1 MLGISA
7 PTPAS
12 AADWLTGRG
21 NPQRTGNLDDKPGP
35 AAPKVLWVYKTGE
48 NYVGPVVPAASELF
62 VSALGAFNSSSVKGL
77 SLEESPKE
85 RELWVKGAP
94 FLKMPVVSAPA
105 VVGGLIVFGDGMHQ
119 TDGATLYCMKADS
132 GVPLWQLPF
141 PGHLIH
147 LEGAVT
153 VDNGHVYSGGG
164 NAGVFCVDAMH
175 VNLDGRAQELS
186 AVQPAIEKRWAEL
199 LAKFEEDKKKDG
211 NLAVPPSEDALPKP
225 APNLLWQ
232 QGKDKWHVDAP
243 VLVTGG
249 KVFAASAYLDDD
261 KCGDRALIC
270 LNSADGGVRWE
281 VPLKINPWGGP
292 TLAGDLV
299 LVACSSIRFDKK
311 LVPSA
316 KGEIVAIDFNSGQV
330 RWRKDVSGGVLSTVA
345 VKNNLAVFTAT
356 DGKIRAWDIA
366 NGNEKWVYDGKAPFF
381 AGVAIAGD
389 MIYAADLA
397 GILHGVTLADGKGQ
411 WTLDVGT
418 DPAVQAPGE
427 VYGSPVVQGGQIY
440 LATCN
445 IDNEGSDQSNV
456 VVCLSNHAGAAGQAF
471 DPIVVDREKKMILV
485 PAKIAP
491 RKLPSLK
498 DIYPIEVV
506 ASYPTPLGQK
516 AHETVVTYYARPSE
530 IDKALRDLG
539 LTPGKPA
546 RGEGQVATGPIVGLY
561 LVLPGVGGKQRIVP
575 IERTMNEPRTG
586 KPLPHFQWRFTGSA
600 LRQPDPTKDFKMY
613 GADLTGTLISIFPV
627 TDETVFQSDMT
638 MKEEPF
644 MKLETNKDL
653 LPEEG
658 ASVQLMIQVKPGGNS

>member
-1 MLGISA
+1 M
-7 PTPAS
+7 
-12 AADWLTGRG
+12 
-21 NPQRTGNLDDKPGP
+21 
-35 AAPKVLWVYKTGE
+35 
-48 NYVGPVVPAASELF
+48 
-62 VSALGAFNSSSVKGL
+62 
-77 SLEESPKE
+77 
-85 RELWVKGAP
+85 
-94 FLKMPVVSAPA
+94 
-105 VVGGLIVFGDGMHQ
+105 VGGLIVFGDGMHQ

-153 VDNGHVYSGGG
+153 VDNGRVYSGGG

-199 LAKFEEDKKKDG
+199 LVKFEEDKKKDA

-232 QGKDKWHVDAP
+232 QGKDKWHVDVP

-330 RWRKDVSGGVLSTVA
+330 RWRKDVAGGVLSTVA
-345 VKNNLAVFTAT
+345 VKKNLAVFTAT

-366 NGNEKWVYDGKAPFF
+366 SGAEKWVYDGKAPFF
-381 AGVAIAGD
+381 AGAAIAGD

-397 GILHGVTLADGKGQ
+397 GILHCISLADGKRNGRWMWGPIQ
-411 WTLDVGT
+411 RCRR
-418 DPAVQAPGE
+418 
-427 VYGSPVVQGGQIY
+427 PVK
-440 LATCN
+440 
-445 IDNEGSDQSNV
+445 S
-456 VVCLSNHAGAAGQAF
+456 
-471 DPIVVDREKKMILV
+471 M
-485 PAKIAP
+485 AP
-491 RKLPSLK
+491 RSCREARFISPPAISITKA
-498 DIYPIEVV
+498 PI
-506 ASYPTPLGQK
+506 K
-516 AHETVVTYYARPSE
+516 AMSWSAFRIT
-530 IDKALRDLG
+530 
-539 LTPGKPA
+539 PA
-546 RGEGQVATGPIVGLY
+546 RRGRRLIRSSSIGRKRQFWSR
-561 LVLPGVGGKQRIVP
+561 PGSR
-575 IERTMNEPRTG
+575 
-586 KPLPHFQWRFTGSA
+586 
-600 LRQPDPTKDFKMY
+600 
-613 GADLTGTLISIFPV
+613 
-627 TDETVFQSDMT
+627 
-638 MKEEPF
+638 
-644 MKLETNKDL
+644 LENCRR
-653 LPEEG
+653 
-658 ASVQLMIQVKPGGNS
+658 